1 MIKLFKRSPLSARIG
16 MLVIA
21 VNLFVCIAA
30 PVIAP
35 YGETEVIGEVWES
48 VSAPNSILGTDH
60 LGRDLFTRMVYG
72 ARNTVLLAIGIT
84 ALAFFLGIFFAF
96 LAAVLGG
103 WVNQLLSRS
112 VDILMAFPTL
122 IFALVVLSV
131 LGTSVPSLV
140 FVLMIP
146 AATRVYR
153 LARALAMNINVL
165 DYVEVARIRGEG
177 IFWVIS
183 REILPNTLSPLAA
196 EFGLRFCFVFLF
208 ISSLSFLGLGL
219 QPPTADWGGMVRE
232 NAGAITYGIMIP
244 LIPAAAIAQLTVGIN
259 LVVDWF
265 LHESAGG
272 KTKPKK

>member
-30 PVIAP
+30 PLIAP
-35 YGETEVIGEVWES
+35 YGETEIIGEIWES
-48 VSAPNSILGTDH
+48 VGAPNSILGTDH

-72 ARNTVLLAIGIT
+72 ARNTVFLAIGIT

-131 LGTSVPSLV
+131 MGTSVPSLV

-177 IFWVIS
+177 IFWIIY

-232 NAGAITYGIMIP
+232 NAGAITYGIMVP

-265 LHESAGG
+265 LHESAGRV
-272 KTKPKK
+272 PEEI

>member
-265 LHESAGG
+265 LHESAGRV
-272 KTKPKK
+272 PEEI

>member
-1 MIKLFKRSPLSARIG
+1 MIKLFKKSPLSARIG
-16 MLVIA
+16 MLIIA

-30 PVIAP
+30 PALTP

-48 VSAPNSILGTDH
+48 VSAPNSLLGTDH
-60 LGRDLFTRMVYG
+60 LGRDLFTRLVYG

-84 ALAFFLGIFFAF
+84 ALAFLVGVFFAF

-103 WVNQLLSRS
+103 WVNQVLSRC

-165 DYVEVARIRGEG
+165 DYVEVARIRGER
-177 IFWVIS
+177 IFWIIS
-183 REILPNTLSPLAA
+183 REILPNTLSTLAA

-232 NAGAITYGIMIP
+232 NAGAITYGIIVP

-265 LHESAGG
+265 LHESAGRV
-272 KTKPKK
+272 PDEI

>member
-16 MLVIA
+16 MLLIA

-30 PVIAP
+30 PLIAP
-35 YGETEVIGEVWES
+35 YGETEIIGEVWES

-72 ARNTVLLAIGIT
+72 ARNTVFLAIGIT

-208 ISSLSFLGLGL
+208 LSIR
-219 QPPTADWGGMVRE
+219 V
-232 NAGAITYGIMIP
+232 
-244 LIPAAAIAQLTVGIN
+244 
-259 LVVDWF
+259 
-265 LHESAGG
+265 
-272 KTKPKK
+272 

>member
-1 MIKLFKRSPLSARIG
+1 

-30 PVIAP
+30 PLIAP

-131 LGTSVPSLV
+131 MRTSVPSLI

-165 DYVEVARIRGEG
+165 DYVEVAHIRGEG

-265 LHESAGG
+265 LHESAGRV
-272 KTKPKK
+272 PEEI